1 MNNEII
7 YLPICNIIN
16 IEKSLID
23 NRSVKLD
30 LTIDHPLL
38 DINTK
43 IIFEQSFFWPL
54 IYADNY
60 KSIFNQAI
68 EADINNLPKT
78 ISCLI
83 QKNLTNSKVIGIG
96 KQYEKVVFNLSEM
109 DYFTFQDLA
118 AYAQL
123 DSKVPNKEI
132 SDNKKNKI

>member
-1 MNNEII
+1 MDNEII
-7 YLPICNIIN
+7 YLPISDIIN
-16 IEKSLID
+16 IEKSLI
-23 NRSVKLD
+23 NNQYIKLE

-38 DINTK
+38 DTNTK

-54 IYADNY
+54 TYADNY

-83 QKNLTNSKVIGIG
+83 QKNLTNSEVIGIG
-96 KQYEKVVFNLSEM
+96 KQYEKVVFNLSKM
-109 DYFTFQDLA
+109 DYFTFQNLA

-123 DSKVPNKEI
+123 DSKVPNKAT